1 MNILENDKI
10 KLRAPEPEDIDT
22 IYNLEN
28 NSNFWDIADCNEP
41 LSKYLI
47 KNYIAYANR
56 TIYEKKQQR
65 LMIDLKAEG
74 KTVGCIDLYN
84 FEPIHQR
91 AGVGIFID
99 ETYQKKGIA
108 FSALTILKNYA
119 KNYLH
124 LHQLYSYIPIDNE
137 ACIQLFRKAN
147 FKEIG
152 ILKEWIKTYGTQY
165 KDVFILT
172 ILL

>member
-28 NSNFWDIADCNEP
+28 NSNFWDIADSNEP

-47 KNYIAYANR
+47 KSYIAYANK

-65 LMIDLKAEG
+65 LMIDLKEEK
-74 KTVGCIDLYN
+74 KTIGCIDLYN

-99 ETYQKKGIA
+99 EMYQKKGFA
-108 FSALTILKNYA
+108 FSTLTILKNYV

-124 LHQLYSYIPIDNE
+124 LHQLYSYIPTDNE
-137 ACIQLFRKAN
+137 ASIRLFKKAN
-147 FKEIG
+147 FQEVG
-152 ILKEWIKTYGTQY
+152 ILKEWIKTYGNQY
-165 KDVFILT
+165 KDVFIFAFLF
-172 ILL
+172 